1 MFKELSEKISDSE
14 LQVSNL
20 KFSSILKF
28 KTEILAGLTVAL
40 ALVPE
45 AVYIANR
52 LNKIVNTKYSFS
64 IDHIAKKN
72 IMTDG
77 IKNKNIANPLKK

>member
-28 KTEILAGLTVAL
+28 KTEILAASIRSLDHVRQVMQIGADVITIPPKIFGDLYRHELTDKGL
-40 ALVPE
+40 E
-45 AVYIANR
+45 
-52 LNKIVNTKYSFS
+52 SFLS
-64 IDHIAKKN
+64 DWKKSGKQ
-72 IMTDG
+72 IS
-77 IKNKNIANPLKK
+77 